1 MVFLITKSVCASVKL
16 TEKNN
21 PYVYT
26 IMRKNSSCIWKVVSI
41 PWSQTETTNHN
52 IIQCTLLYHKLD
64 RPLGT
69 AAEVRSPFLSLELD
83 KQVVSSH
90 PCRILILFMILL
102 HVSPISIL
110 RIWQMLYTKHHLL
123 SELSNTPSSCCLATP
138 LTTSKYN
145 LIRQG
150 RVVFSLCN
158 VTWT

>member
-16 TEKNN
+16 TEKKTT
-21 PYVYT
+21 YVYT
-26 IMRKNSSCIWKVVSI
+26 IMRKNSSCIWKIVSI

-90 PCRILILFMILL
+90 PCKILILFMILL

-110 RIWQMLYTKHHLL
+110 RIWQMLFRPGFITYFAWTDREIRSHDGARLSCLYT
-123 SELSNTPSSCCLATP
+123 
-138 LTTSKYN
+138 
-145 LIRQG
+145 G
-150 RVVFSLCN
+150 V
-158 VTWT
+158 